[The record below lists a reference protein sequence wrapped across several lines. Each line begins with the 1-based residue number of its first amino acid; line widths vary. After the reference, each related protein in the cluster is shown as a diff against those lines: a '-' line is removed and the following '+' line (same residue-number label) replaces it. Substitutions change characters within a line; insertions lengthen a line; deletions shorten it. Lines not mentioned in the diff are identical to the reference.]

1 MSAMTKS
8 VGGGGQQRA
17 WDSQRVRNFT
27 LNLFRKMKKTIVLH
41 NNGICIF
48 FFKRH
53 IDFKHIYLCKRCT
66 VLCGLDHGGRETVE
80 QIVRDKHEG

>member
-1 MSAMTKS
+1 M
-8 VGGGGQQRA
+8 VY
-17 WDSQRVRNFT
+17 V
-27 LNLFRKMKKTIVLH
+27 
-41 NNGICIF
+41 F
-48 FFKRH
+48 FLKRH